1 MELHKKIGRV
11 KSLMLSILLPVA
23 LLAQQSTL
31 LGPGSPAPKVEM
43 KAWIKG
49 TPVKA
54 LESGKT
60 YVFEFW
66 ATWCGP
72 CIEAIPH
79 LTELAKKYP
88 NVQFV
93 GVGVLEPNDKK
104 QVQTFVKEMGAKMDY
119 TVGYSGNQDGMA
131 ASWLVPAQQTGIPAS
146 FIVKDKTIQW
156 IGHPDDLEKPLTEL
170 EKGSFDVAAAKTK
183 FEASMRARAAAAKLQ
198 KDLEA
203 IGDLYEAGDKDKAK
217 TELAKLDG
225 IPAAKGTAEELRF
238 KWLAFEDP
246 SAWKKIA
253 LEKMETRDG
262 RSNLSFFINE
272 NATKAPDLCKWTLSE
287 LTSGRYE
294 ADWYPWLNGGRMYLK
309 LKNYDEALKCTAKSR
324 DIILEFQKANPDVPK
339 GNALDVIAA
348 LEEQIKKAKAG

>member
-1 MELHKKIGRV
+1 
-11 KSLMLSILLPVA
+11 MLSFLLPVA
-23 LLAQQSTL
+23 LLASQGSL

-43 KAWIKG
+43 KSWVKG
-49 TPVKA
+49 TPVKE
-54 LESGKT
+54 LQPGKT

-79 LTELAKKYP
+79 LTELAKKFP

-93 GVGVLEPNDKK
+93 GVGVLEPNDKN
-104 QVQTFVKEMGAKMDY
+104 QVQNFVKEMGAKMDY
-119 TVGYSGNQDGMA
+119 TVGYSGNKDGMA
-131 ASWLVPAQQTGIPAS
+131 ATWLVPAQQTGIPAS
-146 FIVKDKTIQW
+146 FIVKDKAIQW
-156 IGHPDDLEKPLTEL
+156 IGHPDNLEKPLTEL
-170 EKGSFDVAAAKTK
+170 EKGTFDLAAAKSK
-183 FEASMRARAAAAKLQ
+183 FEASMRARAAAEKLQ

-203 IGDLYEAGDKDKAK
+203 IDALYDAGEKDKAK
-217 TELAKLDG
+217 SALAKLDG
-225 IPAAKGTAEELRF
+225 NLAAKATAEDMRF

-246 SAWKKIA
+246 AAWKKSA

-262 RSNLSFFINE
+262 RSKLSFFINE
-272 NATKAPDLCKWTLSE
+272 HATRVPELCKWTLAE

-309 LKNYDEALKCTAKSR
+309 LKNYDEGLKCTAKAR
-324 DIILEFQKANPDVPK
+324 EIILEFQKANPEIPK
-339 GNALDVIAA
+339 GNALDVIGA